1 MPLRGQAGCAG
12 FIEPSGLAFLNS
24 YSRFVCPNNLLSK
37 NFLHLIFSCVAGP
50 TDETDPEKMER
61 KKRNAPVQ
69 LVKTAG
75 DATRAKRNI
84 QLSPMMTAEN
94 MAAGFGRRSKQ
105 MRTKRDLD
113 YEQLREIL
121 EGSDGQEQPQYDQE
135 AAEAAAEERFEEN
148 MLAAAEEQREREY
161 EREKLQV
168 EEELARKI
176 LELNAEKD
184 KREQLLQYL
193 LKAADDDDEE
203 ETIIPPSSEDEVY
216 ETGSD
221 VAPEADGYYVDRS
234 PNNLAPA
241 LLKRGSDIYPYSYEA
256 YGGRWSA
263 LVPGQKRHSADSYER
278 LYRLAQALNDD
289 DYENN
294 EISDEK

>member
-1 MPLRGQAGCAG
+1 
-12 FIEPSGLAFLNS
+12 
-24 YSRFVCPNNLLSK
+24 
-37 NFLHLIFSCVAGP
+37 
-50 TDETDPEKMER
+50 MER
-61 KKRNAPVQ
+61 KKRNAPAIQ

-75 DATRAKRNI
+75 DTTRAKRNI

-94 MAAGFGRRSKQ
+94 MAAGFARRSKQ

-135 AAEAAAEERFEEN
+135 AAEAAAEEKFEEN
-148 MLAAAEEQREREY
+148 LLAAAEEQREREY

-168 EEELARKI
+168 EEKLAREI

-184 KREQLLQYL
+184 KREQLLEYL
-193 LKAADDDDEE
+193 LKANDDEEE
-203 ETIIPPSSEDEVY
+203 ETIIQPSSEEEGY

-234 PNNLAPA
+234 QNNLAPA
-241 LLKRGSDIYPYSYEA
+241 LLKRGSDIYPYSYEG

-294 EISDEK
+294 NEISDEKWGQQVWRHVRKNNLMFCVHVGKLICVVV